1 MSRVEQR
8 VVRNAIFAA
17 TVLWV
22 YAIASEF
29 PERECCDPV
38 YPIPEPT
45 SRAPSAPT
53 PTGRSGPNIKTAVAI
68 LNCLFARQLC
78 FEDPSCSAILEIIPR
93 VCGPELVA
101 CSTVTV
107 PKCQAALITLQAFPF
122 FKPTCLCREPHVD
135 PECNSFRDFLFDHP
149 CVYVLKK
156 DPFPVEPLPTCN
168 HALSVCQRS
177 KACIKLFEDFK
188 TNCKARDG
196 KCRME
201 SRDACHDAWTQ
212 LRLSPMFGCIC
223 PNNHMK
229 RRCDRIFSMVNH
241 NPCVEFLPSATVD
254 LSGTDSALYPFDPHQ
269 DNFQEFWF
277 PPTSMYPYFL
287 FPATATTRT
296 FNEIEARYRYRESQ
310 QPPPPPPP
318 PLPGAPELPGRRH
331 GTLGHHDATGT
342 ILDRNR
348 HHHENRNHDHRHG
361 LDLEPDYDPAPH
373 PHPHPHP
380 SPRSDTEA
388 DPGPPPPPPP
398 PITDDDTNSVDL
410 NAVGGRTPFYEHDY
424 ASSTV
429 TVTVNRQKH
438 LSNEQHEQNRGHRVY
453 QHNNN
458 RHGLAPSSANSP
470 SAADERRHSSSSS
483 SSSSSSFSFSNDS
496 HPQTQNRHNNDLN
509 QHQHNN
515 HRNSQA
521 PPPAPA
527 PAPDHQH
534 HQHQHNQHNH
544 HHHQHHHHRDHERH
558 NHGKKFAPR
567 PTYEHR
573 SVVDEMIDLDDNEL
587 KLGGRQ
593 PIDRLFGLSE
603 AFEGFVDKVKVISH
617 PDNSTSFELIESQLE
632 NPLIDADHHDL
643 DALKQIPLPGVH
655 RRKIHHGKNH
665 TTNDDNSAGRGAI
678 LPSPVSEADGQ
689 RIAIRPAATLT
700 LTSTCH
706 QAYSSCRND
715 PDCRTVMQPILN
727 HCDLGSCAR
736 NSCMDAMQQFY
747 RTAAELHTMEI
758 AFCLCRKSDD
768 KRDDC
773 IVAQEKMHPVCA
785 QRVEGVEMP
794 TCHSLAEVCREDRAC
809 RARLEYYEQSCA
821 VDSVT
826 KKCAGAPSECRRA
839 MIGILGTEL
848 RSNCACKGTDLA
860 QLYDCLGWQRLL
872 WVNPC
877 VVESQKDFHA
887 RRKQQHKQR
896 TTTVV
901 APSTGVEEN
910 DADDLMEP
918 EGVEPIPEPTQ
929 KTIVDV
935 TESLE
940 TTTIVTT
947 VPTTTSTTTTSSTIP
962 PRFCVV
968 QRPRQSHQY
977 IREGRGKRLYRDDE
991 PECSELCQCGEGE
1004 VLVCNTICVESS
1016 PCKTDFAFYNHAA
1029 PAYQA
1034 YRGRCLCYSGRFI
1047 CMRPFPDAYSIPH
1060 GVFMFLGYSEADENL
1075 LRPHSNLTVLDAV
1088 SSLDSFM
1095 RQEVDNQTVCTL
1107 LLYNVTKE
1115 NVIAVAKLR
1124 SETTGPAN
1132 ASGNVRQTQNQVES
1146 QAQTLQQLMRIKDEC
1161 AEMLRDL
1168 SNKINN
1174 KHHEVH
1180 THPLLSIFKMA
1191 EVEVRLPLA
1200 SGSNSSRVTKDPFN
1214 GIALALLLIA
1224 ASFFVTSRSNRAT
1237 VLSTPRTTI
1246 NKTARC
1252 CS

>member
-241 NPCVEFLPSATVD
+241 NPCV
-254 LSGTDSALYPFDPHQ
+254 
-269 DNFQEFWF
+269 
-277 PPTSMYPYFL
+277 
-287 FPATATTRT
+287 
-296 FNEIEARYRYRESQ
+296 
-310 QPPPPPPP
+310 
-318 PLPGAPELPGRRH
+318 
-331 GTLGHHDATGT
+331 
-342 ILDRNR
+342 
-348 HHHENRNHDHRHG
+348 
-361 LDLEPDYDPAPH
+361 
-373 PHPHPHP
+373 
-380 SPRSDTEA
+380 
-388 DPGPPPPPPP
+388 
-398 PITDDDTNSVDL
+398 
-410 NAVGGRTPFYEHDY
+410 
-424 ASSTV
+424 
-429 TVTVNRQKH
+429 
-438 LSNEQHEQNRGHRVY
+438 
-453 QHNNN
+453 
-458 RHGLAPSSANSP
+458 
-470 SAADERRHSSSSS
+470 
-483 SSSSSSFSFSNDS
+483 
-496 HPQTQNRHNNDLN
+496 
-509 QHQHNN
+509 
-515 HRNSQA
+515 
-521 PPPAPA
+521 
-527 PAPDHQH
+527 
-534 HQHQHNQHNH
+534 
-544 HHHQHHHHRDHERH
+544 
-558 NHGKKFAPR
+558 
-567 PTYEHR
+567 
-573 SVVDEMIDLDDNEL
+573 
-587 KLGGRQ
+587 
-593 PIDRLFGLSE
+593 
-603 AFEGFVDKVKVISH
+603 VKVISH